1 MLRYVTII
9 PPEMFD
15 LDPQSFHFKHELR
28 SWVMKNIPKD
38 GDYIF
43 KGKVRPPENDD
54 WLHLELGTWK
64 KREMEY
70 VLSWQEIENMIEK
83 DKSP

>member
-1 MLRYVTII
+1 M
-9 PPEMFD
+9 E
-15 LDPQSFHFKHELR
+15 
-28 SWVMKNIPKD
+28 NIPKD

-43 KGKVRPPENDD
+43 KGRVRPPNHND
-54 WLHLELGTWK
+54 WLYLELETWK

-70 VLSWQEIENMIEK
+70 VLSWQEVENMIEK